1 METKKVT
8 YNCNPGRIGF
18 FTGRSME
25 RGRKALLQIRFPDA
39 TQYYPDNELEEII
52 SQGKQ
57 HPLDLLSEGRI
68 GRATRP
74 PPPIN
79 PC

>member
-1 METKKVT
+1 METGERVRIIA
-8 YNCNPGRIGF
+8 NPGRIGF

-25 RGRKALLQIRFPDA
+25 RGGKALLQIRFPDA
-39 TQYYPDNELEEII
+39 TQYYPDNELEII

-68 GRATRP
+68 GRAASL